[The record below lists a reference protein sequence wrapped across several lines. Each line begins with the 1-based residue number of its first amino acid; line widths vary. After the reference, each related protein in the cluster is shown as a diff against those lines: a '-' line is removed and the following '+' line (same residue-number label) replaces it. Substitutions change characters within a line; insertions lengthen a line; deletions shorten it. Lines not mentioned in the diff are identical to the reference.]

1 MEKRS
6 LYCHYEKGD
15 FVKIMKVAG
24 VLTATILAIF
34 AILLIGQL
42 WGDWFEWG
50 TFIKITITLGVTVIA
65 IGVIALIWRELEKEQ
80 IYKKEDFID

>member
-1 MEKRS
+1 
-6 LYCHYEKGD
+6 
-15 FVKIMKVAG
+15 VKIMKVAG